1 MSVYH
6 EAIIFI
12 TEKNQIL
19 FSIML
24 NGLFKIKQFRLS
36 EKVYETLKL

>member
-24 NGLFKIKQFRLS
+24 NGLFKNKQFRLS